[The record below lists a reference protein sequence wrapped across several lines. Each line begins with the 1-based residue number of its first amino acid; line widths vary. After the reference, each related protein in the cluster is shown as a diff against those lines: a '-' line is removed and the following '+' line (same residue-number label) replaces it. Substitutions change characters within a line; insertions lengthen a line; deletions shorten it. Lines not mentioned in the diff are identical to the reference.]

1 MGWDEIGTMVHISLL
16 FSITVE
22 TSAEVTGAYPI

>member
-16 FSITVE
+16 FPITVK
-22 TSAEVTGAYPI
+22 TSAKVTGAYPI